1 MDLNTKLFIDF
12 NKIYDSLSKQ
22 TKGVSLRQHEEI
34 INEVMNT
41 FTLAALQQDKYNEK
55 KELLLMITHCQKYF
69 NLVKKVKVHKYIKN
83 LMKRYKSKRFTRRL
97 TNIVKKG
104 KSILKSLNK
113 TKKGGYKIVQ
123 KETTI
128 RYEEDGYDLQT
139 GEEILFEEAGVPV
152 PSTNMGTVFEEA
164 RGGAAVFSSPVP
176 EIIRIGELIKD
187 LTIDIECELI
197 DGSQHET
204 LLQRGASESSVDSVG
219 DVRTIKEQ
227 QEAMTLPPD
236 KSQVDNY
243 VKDFDS
249 FMASLEAD
257 IRKREFEV
265 EVEVND
271 SLLQRAASVGSVD
284 TVAADD
290 IEYMKEE
297 MMMASYRETRRQIAV
312 ARFKSFVKGLSKKA
326 TSEAAQRLSE
336 GRSDRSNWFASVSS
350 ALSRKARSEQLVR
363 DLNTLREKRRYD
375 SEVEYAISRIPRLT
389 EEERAVLKK
398 ESTIGWLDH
407 VGILARA
414 SCFGALCGFYHTPST
429 MVASEI
435 PAKYHETNY
444 KARYDAAV
452 EYAKAAAAPKERAA
466 LLEAFEK
473 RLDFKDV
480 LHITNTVVELK
491 KGQQIVKGSKTYS
504 ASISPETLK
513 KIGESLPFVSID
525 SYVDALMK
533 TIGELAESSLHQK
546 SGTSSSDAIKK
557 GIEVF
562 HYQSKGMVNNILV
575 GEKGISAALPEIR
588 EKLSAML
595 QGVEVPVLWYK
606 ESIIQDVIKGRLDE
620 LNSLEGLGSVGDL
633 SSYFKEKVADF
644 KTGIITPGSDTFNY
658 AFGACCCSLI
668 GQYSLKCEQMI
679 DARQTIKSADADYQT
694 FKKLIKELEKDKK
707 PTDEILEVMASLSAL
722 PPSERRRT
730 STACINTGALFS
742 ASGAAVATAS
752 SLLYA
757 GGAALT
763 PAACVI
769 PIITSAYIGYLG
781 HKKLQ
786 LDGDVEDNLLII
798 TKRDE
803 DKKSKGGK
811 TRKRMKVRTTS
822 KN

>member
-41 FTLAALQQDKYNEK
+41 FTLAALQQEKYNEK

-123 KETTI
+123 RGTI
-128 RYEEDGYDLQT
+128 LSYEEDNYELKSEE

-271 SLLQRAASVGSVD
+271 SLLQRTASVGSVD

-336 GRSDRSNWFASVSS
+336 GRNDRSNWFASVSS

-363 DLNTLREKRRYD
+363 DLSTLREKRRYD

-452 EYAKAAAAPKERAA
+452 EYAKVVAAPKERAA

-473 RLDFKDV
+473 K
-480 LHITNTVVELK
+480 
-491 KGQQIVKGSKTYS
+491 
-504 ASISPETLK
+504 
-513 KIGESLPFVSID
+513 
-525 SYVDALMK
+525 
-533 TIGELAESSLHQK
+533 
-546 SGTSSSDAIKK
+546 
-557 GIEVF
+557 
-562 HYQSKGMVNNILV
+562 
-575 GEKGISAALPEIR
+575 
-588 EKLSAML
+588 
-595 QGVEVPVLWYK
+595 
-606 ESIIQDVIKGRLDE
+606 
-620 LNSLEGLGSVGDL
+620 
-633 SSYFKEKVADF
+633 
-644 KTGIITPGSDTFNY
+644 
-658 AFGACCCSLI
+658 
-668 GQYSLKCEQMI
+668 
-679 DARQTIKSADADYQT
+679 AR
-694 FKKLIKELEKDKK
+694 F
-707 PTDEILEVMASLSAL
+707 
-722 PPSERRRT
+722 
-730 STACINTGALFS
+730 
-742 ASGAAVATAS
+742 
-752 SLLYA
+752 
-757 GGAALT
+757 
-763 PAACVI
+763 
-769 PIITSAYIGYLG
+769 
-781 HKKLQ
+781 
-786 LDGDVEDNLLII
+786 
-798 TKRDE
+798 
-803 DKKSKGGK
+803 
-811 TRKRMKVRTTS
+811 
-822 KN
+822 